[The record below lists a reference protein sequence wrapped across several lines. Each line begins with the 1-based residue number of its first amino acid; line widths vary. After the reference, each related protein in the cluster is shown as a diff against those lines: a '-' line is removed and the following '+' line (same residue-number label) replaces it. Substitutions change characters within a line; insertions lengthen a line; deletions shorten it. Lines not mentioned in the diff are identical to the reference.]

1 MVPEERPRIPVRV
14 FGSSP
19 PRGGWD
25 KAAPLVGSSSRGLTS
40 SKLRLKWDLPVFA
53 PRVTTAEGS
62 KRWRGNEQ
70 WHLAADLKDGL

>member
-1 MVPEERPRIPVRV
+1 M
-14 FGSSP
+14 
-19 PRGGWD
+19 
-25 KAAPLVGSSSRGLTS
+25 S

-62 KRWRGNEQ
+62 KRRRGNEQ